1 MKATTNRQKKGVF
14 RLFLLLMMTALLVT
28 GCEQNPSPPPEEQ
41 GEHLSAGLEV
51 GFDASSQ
58 GEESLPVSCAY
69 RSDKTEFDI
78 DDVTL
83 DFYYGHPIYSSPEY
97 LWENVMNVPS
107 FDVCFSNGA
116 GLQIHVKHVEEN
128 LVSEKYRCEL
138 IYDENWNFIEKKFN
152 YSESIT
158 IPKELFTEKSGVI
171 IFKIRGANVR
181 ESEEIIPLGSAYIN
195 YEVFGDKVVLTSNKA
210 F

>member
-1 MKATTNRQKKGVF
+1 MKVTTNRQKKGVF
-14 RLFLLLMMTALLVT
+14 RLVLLLMMTALLVT
-28 GCEQNPSPPPEEQ
+28 GCEQNPSLPTEEQ
-41 GEHLSAGLEV
+41 GEPPSAGLEV

-58 GEESLPVSCAY
+58 GEESLPISCAY

-83 DFYYGHPIYSSPEY
+83 DFYYGRPIYSSPEY

-128 LVSEKYRCEL
+128 LVSEKYRCKL
-138 IYDENWNFIEKKFN
+138 IYDENWNFIGKNSIIRNLLQFPKSFLRKKA
-152 YSESIT
+152 E
-158 IPKELFTEKSGVI
+158 
-171 IFKIRGANVR
+171 
-181 ESEEIIPLGSAYIN
+181 
-195 YEVFGDKVVLTSNKA
+195 
-210 F
+210 